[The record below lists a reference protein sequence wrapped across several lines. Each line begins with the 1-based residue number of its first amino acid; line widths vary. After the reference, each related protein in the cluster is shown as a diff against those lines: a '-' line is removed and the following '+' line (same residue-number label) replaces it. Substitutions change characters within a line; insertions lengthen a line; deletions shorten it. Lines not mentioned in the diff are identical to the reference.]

1 MVAHVFFLKEMEEMK
16 KDKVSI
22 NIPKS
27 YILDTL
33 NVARNCLSLLNHGKV
48 NLDTFVDLNDTGM
61 KYVKGYIGIAIERYE
76 SVLQLQ
82 LYHVHTL
89 KSSQI
94 VRLFISPIIADNG
107 DDDELI
113 NIINEGLKSICRTT
127 LVRTFV
133 TGTDDIDLVIRLN
146 KVRKKLYIRE
156 NDRIYVERR

>member
-1 MVAHVFFLKEMEEMK
+1 MK

-61 KYVKGYIGIAIERYE
+61 KYVKGYIGIAIEKNE
-76 SVLQLQ
+76 STLQIQ
-82 LYHVHTL
+82 LYYVHKL
-89 KSSQI
+89 KSSQM